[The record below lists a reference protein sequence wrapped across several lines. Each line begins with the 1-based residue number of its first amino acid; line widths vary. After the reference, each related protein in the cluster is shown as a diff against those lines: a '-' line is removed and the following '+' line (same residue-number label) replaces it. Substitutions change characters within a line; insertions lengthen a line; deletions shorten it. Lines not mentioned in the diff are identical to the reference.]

1 MNSPEKAVNS
11 MTKNNE
17 NANQPGDIPPV
28 HKRGEVMS
36 MEEIDCLLGILS
48 SSDESISDM
57 NRPEKTTG
65 STAEKSG
72 NVSRFVNLSSICEY
86 GEVMTTEEID
96 YMLNSASEKY
106 TRRSNMDKNLISKAI
121 CSSKDKNGMMELIA
135 EIIVLGNVTRRCG
148 LLELEKML
156 NKISCDFLKIGIRLI
171 LKGIPPNIIE
181 ETMIKI
187 VYAENYTGAE
197 LFKRL
202 IIIEG
207 VLSIQN
213 GDDRHIIKMNLFS
226 IFGEKT
232 LLEIT
237 EDSSKIDL
245 KLDKYNPFKS
255 ETFSLV
261 KRAFANTL
269 KSPAGLKHLA
279 SFFIFKDNKEAI
291 SNNVNNWLAAIWD
304 YVYKA
309 LEYDVNSF
317 NKKNL
322 NVSQLKE
329 LATLIQASF
338 LNDKKSLALAISEA
352 LGNNENIQTDY
363 RNMKI
368 DEYESEFRSRVR
380 EFFKVILSL
389 ITEKKNFLQRNYS
402 FLRDIIDFTIVNGET
417 AVKFIKD
424 DNQLI
429 VLGKLEKEVFSLSEL
444 KDCE

>member
-1 MNSPEKAVNS
+1 
-11 MTKNNE
+11 MTEDNKNV
-17 NANQPGDIPPV
+17 NQPKDIPLV

-48 SSDESISDM
+48 SPDESGGEM
-57 NRPEKTTG
+57 NRPEKATD

-72 NVSRFVNLSSICEY
+72 NVSRFVNLSSMCEY

-96 YMLNSASEKY
+96 YMLSSASEKY

-121 CSSKDKNGMMELIA
+121 CSSKEKDGMMKLIA
-135 EIIVLGNVTRRCG
+135 EIISLCNVARRCG
-148 LLELEKML
+148 LLELEEMQ
-156 NKISCDFLKIGIRLI
+156 NKLSCDFLKIGIRLL
-171 LKGIPPNIIE
+171 LKGIDPTTIE
-181 ETMIKI
+181 DTMLKT
-187 VYAENYTGAE
+187 VYAENFKGAE

-207 VLSIQN
+207 VLSIQG
-213 GDDRHIIKMNLFS
+213 GDDSQVIKTKLFS
-226 IFGEKT
+226 MFGEEK
-232 LLEIT
+232 LLEAV

-245 KLDKYNPFKS
+245 KLDKYNFFES

-279 SFFIFKDNKEAI
+279 SFFLFRDNKEAI
-291 SNNVNNWLAAIWD
+291 SNNVNGWLAAIWD

-309 LEYDVNSF
+309 LRHDVNILK
-317 NKKNL
+317 KKNL
-322 NVSQLKE
+322 SVAQLKE
-329 LATLIQASF
+329 LASLIQASF
-338 LNDKKSLALAISEA
+338 LNDKKNLTIAISEA

-368 DEYESEFRSRVR
+368 DEYEAEFRSRVR
-380 EFFKVILSL
+380 EFFKVVLSL
-389 ITEKKNFLQRNYS
+389 ITEKRNFLQRNYS
-402 FLRDIIDFTIVNGET
+402 FLRDIIDFTIIEGKA

-429 VLGKLEKEVFSLSEL
+429 VLGKLEKEVFGLSEL
-444 KDCE
+444 KECENTDTSKK